1 MVSTP
6 YLFLNN
12 ILDYLGFRWRGIYYR
27 WCVLPFGLS
36 CSPYYFGKTLKP
48 VVKHLRS
55 LGIRLVLYV
64 DDYLVL
70 AQPCHIIAHR
80 DLVVTLLQSL
90 GWPINW
96 DKSDIRSL
104 SAKVFIRPF
113 EKRDVLCRGNVR
125 PSVCPSVRSSVRP
138 SVRVFRTFFQHALRY
153 QFETWYIHLVGG
165 TTCRV

>member
-1 MVSTP
+1 M
-6 YLFLNN
+6 
-12 ILDYLGFRWRGIYYR
+12 
-27 WCVLPFGLS
+27 
-36 CSPYYFGKTLKP
+36 
-48 VVKHLRS
+48 VKHLRS

-104 SAKVFIRPF
+104 SAKVFLGYIVNSENDPYLQVPSDKWQKF
-113 EKRDVLCRGNVR
+113 KKDINVSLQR
-125 PSVCPSVRSSVRP
+125 MSFRSG
-138 SVRVFRTFFQHALRY
+138 F
-153 QFETWYIHLVGG
+153 
-165 TTCRV
+165 